1 MRALFFLFS
10 ALFFAPSV
18 VALDLLETYRRAQSY
33 DAQFIAARATLEAE
47 RERLPQARAA
57 LLPYL
62 SLSGHSTVNDNRT
75 RYSHAS
81 TQEARYNSHS
91 YGLTLTQPIFRRENF
106 VAYEQGQIVALMAEA
121 RFAEARQNLILRVA
135 EAYLAVLDAQ
145 STLEAAEAQK
155 EAIAQQLEQAQH
167 YFEAGVTTII
177 DATEA
182 ESRHD
187 LALAQEIA
195 ASNELE
201 IRRETLYVL
210 IGDTTEALARLR
222 GDIPQV
228 LPEPATVS
236 PWVEAAQTGNLAVQ
250 IAEFEA
256 DIADLEIARANA
268 GHYPT
273 LDLVANVGKSRSQDN
288 SGARPTTESGN
299 IGLQWNMPLFTG
311 GYVSSKAR
319 EAVASRHATLALLEA
334 ARRNAARVAR
344 QNFLGVINGMAQ
356 IQALSAALAS
366 SLSSVEHNKTGYE
379 IGVRINIDVLNAEQ
393 QVFTTRRDLARAKHE
408 TLLAQLRLKN
418 ATGTLDEQDL
428 AEINAL
434 QDTSLPQPNR
444 NKQTNE

>member
-1 MRALFFLFS
+1 MTSARHISARLLMRFFFLLT
-10 ALFFAPSV
+10 LFFAPSV
-18 VALDLLETYRRAQSY
+18 LALDLMETYRRAQNY
-33 DAQFIAARATLEAE
+33 DALFIAAQATLEAE
-47 RERLPQARAA
+47 RERLPQARSA

-62 SLSGHSTVNDNRT
+62 SLSGHSTLNDNRVRAPDMT
-75 RYSHAS
+75 RDS
-81 TQEARYNSHS
+81 RYNSHS

-121 RFAEARQNLILRVA
+121 RFAEAKQNLILRVA

-145 STLEAAEAQK
+145 STLEAAQAQK

-177 DATEA
+177 DTAEA
-182 ESRHD
+182 ESRYD

-195 ASNELE
+195 GANELE
-201 IRRETLYVL
+201 IRREALYVL
-210 IGDTTEALARLR
+210 IGDTTEELARLR
-222 GDIPQV
+222 GNLPQI

-236 PWVEAAQTGNLAVQ
+236 PWVEAAQTGNLTVQ
-250 IAEFEA
+250 IAEYEA

-288 SGARPTTESGN
+288 MGARPTTETGN
-299 IGLQWNMPLFTG
+299 IGLQWNMPLFSG
-311 GYVSSKAR
+311 GYVSSRAR
-319 EAVASRHATLALLEA
+319 EAAANRHATLALLDA
-334 ARRNAARVAR
+334 ARRHAARSAR

-356 IQALSAALAS
+356 IQALSAALSS
-366 SLSSVEHNKTGYE
+366 SLNSVEHNKTGYE

-434 QDTSLPQPNR
+434 QY
-444 NKQTNE
+444 QTQ